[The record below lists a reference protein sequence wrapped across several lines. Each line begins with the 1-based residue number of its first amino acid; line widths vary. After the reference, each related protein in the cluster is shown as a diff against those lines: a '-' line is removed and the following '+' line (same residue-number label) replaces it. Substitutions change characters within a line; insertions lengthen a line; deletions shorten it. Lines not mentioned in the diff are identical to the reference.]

1 MISIFGVLFMIVFVL
16 VFLGVFLTIITQ
28 FWRMRGMAN
37 KVFTLAEQ
45 EMDRKLRAGSAKGTE
60 AIPDPAVC
68 SHCGSRVTTQVA
80 QCPNC
85 GAGLPH

>member
-1 MISIFGVLFMIVFVL
+1 MISIVGVLFLVVFVL
-16 VFLGVFLTIITQ
+16 VFFGVFFTIFTG

-45 EMDRKLRAGSAKGTE
+45 EMDRKLREGPANGTE
-60 AIPDPAVC
+60 ATPDPAIC
-68 SHCGSRVTTQVA
+68 SHCGSRVTAQVA

-85 GAGLPH
+85 SAGLP

>member
-1 MISIFGVLFMIVFVL
+1 MISIVGVLFMVVFVL
-16 VFLGVFLTIITQ
+16 VFLGTFFSIISR

-45 EMDRKLRAGSAKGTE
+45 EMDRKLREGPAMASE
-60 AIPDPAVC
+60 ATPDPAVC
-68 SHCGSRVTTQVA
+68 LHCGSRVTANVS

-85 GAGLPH
+85 GAGLP